1 MTSQND
7 HSRGVFFHRAKRY
20 FASNSALSIWLL
32 RILRTAAIIAPF
44 AWIYAQLDYVELE
57 DVLREVPL
65 WVLAMALLSPLLPMA
80 LQAFRWWVLL
90 RTAAIDLSLWKT
102 IECHFAASFYALVL
116 PGASA
121 QEIVRAVLL
130 SRQVDYA
137 VVWGSTWLS
146 KLLGLVGWMV
156 VGLLG
161 LAIEAQLLN
170 LGSFDVR
177 ALLLAS
183 AAVLSIALAASFS
196 KRLTRPIRLLSERIV
211 PTPLLKKLAVIRDA
225 VYVFRTQ
232 YRALIY
238 AIITTLC
245 IQLSLVLGTAI
256 VLYGIIGQFFF
267 WPFAAILALIEV
279 TIVIVP
285 LTPGGIGI
293 REGLL
298 ALLFTHIGIG
308 TEEVSV
314 YIALCF
320 LGTLSRLVGG
330 ISVALGRISKN
341 VETPAKI
348 D

>member
-1 MTSQND
+1 
-7 HSRGVFFHRAKRY
+7 
-20 FASNSALSIWLL
+20 
-32 RILRTAAIIAPF
+32 
-44 AWIYAQLDYVELE
+44 
-57 DVLREVPL
+57 
-65 WVLAMALLSPLLPMA
+65 MA